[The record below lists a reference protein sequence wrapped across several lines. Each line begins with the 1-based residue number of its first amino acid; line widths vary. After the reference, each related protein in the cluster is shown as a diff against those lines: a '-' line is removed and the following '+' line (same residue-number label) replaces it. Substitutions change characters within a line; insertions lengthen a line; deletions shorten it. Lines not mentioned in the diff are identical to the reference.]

1 MNPISG
7 NQPTTSTP
15 TPPGGNS
22 AITNLTN
29 STNITRSTKSQASL
43 AEKIGIDVARREEEK
58 KTLLDRA
65 EKMSLHGPLSFKSGE
80 APDFIKD
87 KVARE
92 TGKAFSAETDY
103 IIHHPGDKL
112 FYVRRKTENP
122 KVPNDYLNFTISDD
136 DIAEAK
142 KPTTVRGDYMMQ
154 QVSELPQDHSE
165 IIDVEP
171 VISIPTVETPSEP
184 AVEINEQDRLLNRK
198 NILSRIAEQYR
209 TQEDKDELARIELK
223 LQGTAAAVAS
233 PEVVN
238 NNQEI
243 KSDVITTGTLG
254 TISMPAQQIEPSVE
268 MEYEPY
274 AETVIPAV
282 EPISPAAAE
291 AVSEPIATEMQPI
304 TFESSEIVEDVKP
317 ELSLIQQA
325 TSVVD
330 IHNVLEKMDGIE
342 TLTSHV
348 GFAEA
353 WEKTKKFMAGEITK
367 AELPDND
374 EFLEKLVELK
384 KIHDDE
390 LTLLGTIT
398 KQPVE
403 IKDTPDEIEDVTD
416 IIKPRHIIS
425 GKDVMVTDDDDAT
438 ADLSDSQRDLF
449 NSLFKNIAPAKKIEM
464 QPISVPLQMKE
475 VSPVETVTAPERKI
489 NRVEL
494 AKKYQVVLRKA
505 FNLGKQSPE
514 ITKLA
519 TVGDIASPVNKS
531 ETMTAVGKKEPE
543 ALFS

>member
-1 MNPISG
+1 MTPISG
-7 NQPTTSTP
+7 NQTNTNAPTQA
-15 TPPGGNS
+15 GVNS
-22 AITNLTN
+22 VVTNLTN
-29 STNITRSTKSQASL
+29 STNITRSSKNQASL

-58 KTLLDRA
+58 KTLLEHA
-65 EKMSLHGPLSFKSGE
+65 EKMSLNGPLAFTSGE

-87 KVARE
+87 KIARE
-92 TGKAFSAETDY
+92 TGKVFSPETDY

-142 KPTTVRGDYMMQ
+142 KPTIVRGDYMMQ
-154 QVSELPQDHSE
+154 QVSDLPDNNLE
-165 IIDVEP
+165 INEETTEP
-171 VISIPTVETPSEP
+171 IQIVQVKPEPT
-184 AVEINEQDRLLNRK
+184 VEINEQDRLLSRK

-209 TQEDKDELARIELK
+209 TQEDKDELAQIELK
-223 LQGTAAAVAS
+223 LQGSAAAVVS
-233 PEVVN
+233 PDVVS

-243 KSDVITTGTLG
+243 KPDSITTGTLG
-254 TISMPAQQIEPSVE
+254 TISIPTPQTEPIVE
-268 MEYEPY
+268 VVNEPY
-274 AETVIPAV
+274 VETPISAV
-282 EPISPAAAE
+282 EPNKPP
-291 AVSEPIATEMQPI
+291 VFEPDVVEMKPI
-304 TFESSEIVEDVKP
+304 TFESPEVVEDAKP

-330 IHNVLEKMDGIE
+330 VYNALEKMDGIE
-342 TLTSHV
+342 TSTSHI

-353 WEKTKKFMAGEITK
+353 WDKTKKFMAGEITK

-390 LTLLGTIT
+390 LALLGISI

-403 IKDTPDEIEDVTD
+403 IKDIPDESEDVTD

-425 GKDVMVTDDDDAT
+425 GKDVEITDDQDDII
-438 ADLSDSQRDLF
+438 ADLSDSERDLY
-449 NSLFKNIAPAKKIEM
+449 NSFFKNIAPAKKIEIR
-464 QPISVPLQMKE
+464 PVSVPLQMKQ
-475 VSPVETVTAPERKI
+475 VSPTETVTVPERKI
-489 NRVEL
+489 NRAEL

-505 FNLGKQSPE
+505 FNLGRQAPE
-514 ITKLA
+514 ITRIA
-519 TVGDIASPVNKS
+519 TAGDITTPVNKS
-531 ETMTAVGKKEPE
+531 ETMTTIGKKEPE